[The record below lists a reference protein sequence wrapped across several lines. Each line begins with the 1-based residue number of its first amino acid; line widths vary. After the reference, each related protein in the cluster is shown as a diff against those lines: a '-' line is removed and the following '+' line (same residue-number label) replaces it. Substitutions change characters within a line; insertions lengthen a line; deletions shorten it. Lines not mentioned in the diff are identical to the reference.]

1 MSKAK
6 KVVSAVL
13 AGVMASA
20 MVAGCGQSS
29 GGSDSSTAASS
40 SAAAATTAA
49 AAEAATETADAGEG
63 AAKYPEFIT
72 VDVFDS
78 QANYQGIQS
87 GWFAK
92 IVKDKFNMEL
102 NIIAPNVAGGGDTL
116 FQTRSANGNLGDL
129 ILTNANK
136 GRLQDL
142 VTAGLVLDMT
152 DYMKDASYLNEYPDA
167 IAKCNSLVSEDGI
180 YAIPSSVS
188 LLTADQP
195 GEVTDPTCALCLRW
209 DIYQQIGAPEID
221 TFEDLLPVLQQ
232 MQEAAGTSDS
242 GKQVYAMSL
251 FSDWDST
258 YMQNAFTI
266 GQALGYDILGF
277 AQLDITTGDVYSI
290 IDDDSPYVRALK
302 FYYQAN
308 QMGLI
313 DPESTTQ
320 NYDTMASKMSDGAIL
335 YSFWPWCGMGLYN
348 STDHTAEG
356 KGFMP
361 VPMKEARFMSYGPN
375 PYGSTDFD
383 IMVGSQ
389 AQDPQRMVDFIN
401 WLYSP
406 EAVVCS
412 GSQTASA
419 PGPEGLTWELNSE
432 GKPEFTDFGKQVLI
446 KKDQTAVVPDEWGG
460 GTYYDGRSALNYQ
473 PVGIKDVNPDTGN
486 PYNYQ
491 MWDSYYDLTAT
502 ALSKDYEEKTGYKAS
517 IEYLDSLGELSI
529 VPGNDYAAP
538 VYSTDI
544 TTEQEQCKQI
554 IVDSSWK
561 MAFAANEDEFNA
573 TLKDMQET
581 AKGLGYDDVFAV
593 DQQNAK
599 DQFAAYQAARGK

>member
-167 IAKCNSLVSEDGI
+167 IAKCNSLVQEDGI

-195 GEVTDPTCALCLRW
+195 GGSNRSYLRSV
-209 DIYQQIGAPEID
+209 P
-221 TFEDLLPVLQQ
+221 
-232 MQEAAGTSDS
+232 
-242 GKQVYAMSL
+242 
-251 FSDWDST
+251 
-258 YMQNAFTI
+258 
-266 GQALGYDILGF
+266 ALGYLPADRR
-277 AQLDITTGDVYSI
+277 T
-290 IDDDSPYVRALK
+290 
-302 FYYQAN
+302 
-308 QMGLI
+308 
-313 DPESTTQ
+313 
-320 NYDTMASKMSDGAIL
+320 
-335 YSFWPWCGMGLYN
+335 
-348 STDHTAEG
+348 
-356 KGFMP
+356 
-361 VPMKEARFMSYGPN
+361 
-375 PYGSTDFD
+375 
-383 IMVGSQ
+383 
-389 AQDPQRMVDFIN
+389 
-401 WLYSP
+401 
-406 EAVVCS
+406 
-412 GSQTASA
+412 
-419 PGPEGLTWELNSE
+419 
-432 GKPEFTDFGKQVLI
+432 
-446 KKDQTAVVPDEWGG
+446 
-460 GTYYDGRSALNYQ
+460 
-473 PVGIKDVNPDTGN
+473 
-486 PYNYQ
+486 
-491 MWDSYYDLTAT
+491 
-502 ALSKDYEEKTGYKAS
+502 
-517 IEYLDSLGELSI
+517 
-529 VPGNDYAAP
+529 
-538 VYSTDI
+538 
-544 TTEQEQCKQI
+544 
-554 IVDSSWK
+554 
-561 MAFAANEDEFNA
+561 
-573 TLKDMQET
+573 
-581 AKGLGYDDVFAV
+581 
-593 DQQNAK
+593 
-599 DQFAAYQAARGK
+599 